1 MVNTKFTKFV
11 TLFVTAVLS
20 LTFVNAAA
28 NFNLNLADVTEN
40 VVVGQTKTINYVIE
54 NTGSS
59 PLNFSISK
67 TNPVVSGESVATS
80 LSKTSISNLAAG
92 ATNTFSVTYSPSAIP
107 SGNYVGQIKV
117 VDSSNSAEFETS
129 DVTLNVSTPVGAL
142 LEITSF
148 DNNKVELT
156 GEIDEKETKSFKIK
170 NVGTVDLTNL
180 RFKFYDLEGEEE
192 NDEIEDNDVEIDD
205 DGFDL
210 EVGDSEKVELEIDI
224 PNKIEVDTY
233 VGKAIVETDEGY
245 VFEYEIELEIDGGD
259 IEIEFDESSLSVSSG
274 ILKMVGEPGERVN
287 DYEFKI
293 ENVGDINVR
302 DLEFELKG
310 DLGEMYSDESLDESI
325 VTFSDSQLDLEASD
339 YEKVEVTVNLP
350 DNAKAGVYS
359 GEIRVK
365 SSTGTVYDKLRIEVK
380 VIGDVFISEI
390 EYDENVEQNDNLDVT
405 VTIENQGS
413 KTEKNVKVT
422 GTLIGIDLGSSDIIE
437 STNSFLLSSGKTKT
451 ETLRFNIPESAEDGT
466 HTLELTLTY
475 DDGTI
480 TELKEIQVSRPD
492 NSLSLESSGIG
503 QNIIKCDDSLYT
515 FAKVKNIGKYDQKVT
530 FSVEI
535 EGTGVKKEIKDINVD
550 VDDSFQQN
558 FNLPTTDIEPGT
570 YTVVTK
576 VSYSGFFLKDTNTLI
591 VNSCNG
597 GSTDIDI
604 KPIED
609 NDNNGNN
616 TIDKDSKTFELFG
629 QQLEQNQVYLIIGIS
644 VVFVLIVISLF
655 FI

>member
-1 MVNTKFTKFV
+1 
-11 TLFVTAVLS
+11 
-20 LTFVNAAA
+20 
-28 NFNLNLADVTEN
+28 
-40 VVVGQTKTINYVIE
+40 
-54 NTGSS
+54 
-59 PLNFSISK
+59 
-67 TNPVVSGESVATS
+67 
-80 LSKTSISNLAAG
+80 
-92 ATNTFSVTYSPSAIP
+92 
-107 SGNYVGQIKV
+107 
-117 VDSSNSAEFETS
+117 
-129 DVTLNVSTPVGAL
+129 
-142 LEITSF
+142 
-148 DNNKVELT
+148 
-156 GEIDEKETKSFKIK
+156 
-170 NVGTVDLTNL
+170 
-180 RFKFYDLEGEEE
+180 
-192 NDEIEDNDVEIDD
+192 
-205 DGFDL
+205 
-210 EVGDSEKVELEIDI
+210 
-224 PNKIEVDTY
+224 
-233 VGKAIVETDEGY
+233 
-245 VFEYEIELEIDGGD
+245 
-259 IEIEFDESSLSVSSG
+259 
-274 ILKMVGEPGERVN
+274 MVGEPGERVN

-339 YEKVEVTVNLP
+339 YEKIEVTVNLP

-380 VIGDVFISEI
+380 VIGDVFVSEI

-576 VSYSGFFLKDTNTLI
+576 ISYSGFFLKDTNTLI

-616 TIDKDSKTFELFG
+616 TIDGDSKTFELFG